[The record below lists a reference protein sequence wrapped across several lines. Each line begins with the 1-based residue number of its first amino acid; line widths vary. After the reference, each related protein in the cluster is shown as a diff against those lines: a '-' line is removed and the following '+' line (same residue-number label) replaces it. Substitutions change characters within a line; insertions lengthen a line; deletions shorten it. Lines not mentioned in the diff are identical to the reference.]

1 MCEVIEVEGEAIMKC
16 VLFPI
21 CTISILMLTG
31 CGAKVMT
38 EPVLDENVSKESSRE
53 APVKSTDAIVPTY
66 VVDAKELFGLG
77 IRESA
82 GKVMG
87 ATKFWFRR
95 NGGRHNMYLPRRFDY
110 GRTEPYFKEKHIT
123 PIETYT
129 LKDKAYLSLY
139 FTEVDKNAKEVEV
152 GRIELTH
159 SGVVSAIE
167 AVMMLGYDPNNLIE
181 HPVKHRNAGTS
192 NWFALIDSRFHLIE
206 IQWFDAKKDDAT
218 KLGQVTQIRASVW

>member
-1 MCEVIEVEGEAIMKC
+1 MKC

-21 CTISILMLTG
+21 YTISILMLTG

-38 EPVLDENVSKESSRE
+38 EPVADENVSMERGRKQ
-53 APVKSTDAIVPTY
+53 PVRNTDAIVPTY

-77 IRESA
+77 IKESA
-82 GKVMG
+82 GKVMEP
-87 ATKFWFRR
+87 TKFRFRR
-95 NGGRHNMYLPRRFDY
+95 NGGRHNMYLSSPFDY
-110 GRTEPYFKEKHIT
+110 GRPKPYFREKHIT

-139 FTEVDKNAKEVEV
+139 FTEADKNPKEVEV

-159 SGVVSAIE
+159 LGVVSAVE

-192 NWFALIDSRFHLIE
+192 NWFVLMDSRFHLIE
-206 IQWFDAKKDDAT
+206 IQWFDAKRDDAT
-218 KLGQVTQIRASVW
+218 TLGKVTQIRSSVW